1 MHYIPIIDPGISGS
15 EAAGTYPPFDVG
27 LEMNIFIRNS
37 TDQPFVGKVW
47 NRVSTVWPDFT
58 HPNATLYW
66 TKMIRMFHEKVRIKK
81 KVLKIKKKKYD
92 LLVTQPFKQ
101 PSVRLLVR
109 IVVYSK
115 YINSL

>member
-15 EAAGTYPPFDVG
+15 EAAGSYPPFDVG

-66 TKMIRMFHEKVRIKK
+66 TKMIRMFHEKVRINKNK
-81 KVLKIKKKKYD
+81 SFKRRENMICFVTRPFND
-92 LLVTQPFKQ
+92 LNNHL
-101 PSVRLLVR
+101 
-109 IVVYSK
+109 
-115 YINSL
+115 